1 MEALASGSW
10 LTRERVRRI
19 AAITGLCSLGLLVW
33 LMATSHGTL
42 DWKGRP
48 LGTDFSEVW
57 AAGWMA
63 LHGHAA
69 DAWIWSKHFAVQKAL
84 QGPGLTELY
93 GWHYPPPFL
102 LVASALA
109 LLPYLPALVLW
120 QAATL
125 TPFAL
130 LMQRLV
136 PGRDT
141 LLLSLAAPVTV
152 ICVMHG
158 HNGFLTALL
167 LAGGLMLL
175 DRRPFVAGLLFGC
188 LIYKPQ
194 FGLILPILLLG
205 GRHWTAILGA
215 CLSAAVLV
223 GVTYLLW
230 GWPVWQA
237 FLTSL
242 PLTRHVVIEQGAAG
256 FFKIVSPFAAIRMWG
271 GSVQEAY
278 AVQTC
283 ITVAAMAAVARLAF
297 GKREIRLRNAVV
309 CAATVLG
316 TPYVMDY
323 DLTVLLPALA
333 WLWLDGQEHGWRRWD
348 GTMMAM
354 VWIGPLFGREAAQL
368 LYLPLDLISALV
380 VVAVALRRSWHRHAA
395 VDVQSL
401 PGDVAGLAAGE
412 VDAGGTDV
420 LAAAHLAER
429 DS

>member
-1 MEALASGSW
+1 VEALASGSW
-10 LTRERVRRI
+10 LTQERVRRI
-19 AAITGLCSLGLLVW
+19 ASITGLCSLGLLVW
-33 LMATSHGTL
+33 LVATSHGTL

-57 AAGWMA
+57 AAGWMS

-84 QGPGLTELY
+84 QGPGLTEVY

-109 LLPYLPALVLW
+109 LLPYLVALALW

-125 TPFAL
+125 APFTM

-141 LLLSLAAPVTV
+141 PLLTLAAPVSV

-175 DRRPFVAGLLFGC
+175 DRRPLVAGLLFGC

-194 FGLILPILLLG
+194 LGLILPVLLLS

-215 CLSAAVLV
+215 CLSAALLV
-223 GVTYLLW
+223 GATYLLW

-256 FFKIVSPFAAIRMWG
+256 FFKIVSAFAAVRLWG
-271 GSVQEAY
+271 GSVAAAY
-278 AVQTC
+278 AVQSAVT
-283 ITVAAMAAVARLAF
+283 ISAMAGVAWLAF
-297 GKREIRLRNAVV
+297 TKRVVGLRNAAV
-309 CAATVLG
+309 CAATVLC
-316 TPYVMDY
+316 TPYVLDY

-333 WLWLDGQEHGWRRWD
+333 WLWLDGRERGWHRWD
-348 GTMMAM
+348 GTMMAI
-354 VWIGPLFGREAAQL
+354 VWIAPLFGRAAGQL
-368 LYLPLDLISALV
+368 LYVPLDLISAVLV
-380 VVAVALRRSWHRHAA
+380 FAIAMRRSWHRHPA
-395 VDVQSL
+395 VDVERL
-401 PGDVAGLAAGE
+401 PGDIAGLTAGE
-412 VDAGGTDV
+412 IDAGRADV
-420 LAAAHLAER
+420 LAAAHLAKR
-429 DS
+429 DP

>member
-19 AAITGLCSLGLLVW
+19 AWITGLCSLGLLIW
-33 LMATSHGTL
+33 LVATSHGTL

-57 AAGWMA
+57 AAGCMA

-84 QGPGLTELY
+84 QGPGLTEVY

-120 QAATL
+120 QAATVA
-125 TPFAL
+125 PFTV

-141 LLLSLAAPVTV
+141 LLLTLAAPVTV
-152 ICVMHG
+152 ICIMHG

-175 DRRPFVAGLLFGC
+175 DRRPLAAGLLFGC

-194 FGLILPILLLG
+194 FGLLLPVLLLS

-215 CLSAAVLV
+215 CLSAALLILL
-223 GVTYLLW
+223 TYVLW
-230 GWPVWQA
+230 GWPVWHA
-237 FLTSL
+237 FAQSL
-242 PLTRHVVIEQGAAG
+242 QLTRHVVIEQGAAG
-256 FFKIVSPFAAIRMWG
+256 FFKIVSPFAAIRLWG
-271 GSVQEAY
+271 GSVDAGY
-278 AVQTC
+278 AIQSIVTT
-283 ITVAAMAAVARLAF
+283 IAIAGVASLAF
-297 GKREIRLRNAVV
+297 TKQASALRNAAV
-309 CAATVLG
+309 CAATVLS

-333 WLWLDGQEHGWRRWD
+333 WLWLDAQKHGWRRWD
-348 GTMMAM
+348 ATMMAI
-354 VWIGPLFGREAAQL
+354 VWIAPLFGREAAGL
-368 LYLPLDLISALV
+368 LYVPLDLISALFV
-380 VVAVALRRSWHRHAA
+380 FVIALRRSRHRHSA
-395 VDVQSL
+395 VDVKCL
-401 PGDVAGLAAGE
+401 AGEVAGLPAGE
-412 VDAGGTDV
+412 EDARRADII
-420 LAAAHLAER
+420 AAAHLAKR